1 MREDTPFSLSPGGLP
16 SNAYLGHAFWDCET
30 WMFPPLLLWHPPIA
44 RSLLQYRHDRIP
56 QAREKARSYKPP
68 YEGAMWPWESAFSGV
83 EACPST
89 APTGELEQHITG
101 DIAFAARQYYAA
113 LTSSKYMSVREYQ

>member
-1 MREDTPFSLSPGGLP
+1 
-16 SNAYLGHAFWDCET
+16 
-30 WMFPPLLLWHPPIA
+30 
-44 RSLLQYRHDRIP
+44 
-56 QAREKARSYKPP
+56 
-68 YEGAMWPWESAFSGV
+68 MWPWESAFSGV

-113 LTSSKYMSVREYQ
+113 TANSSWLSEGYALASGAADFFVSKATIGTDAAACRTSCT